1 MRELT
6 CILCPNGCL
15 LSVFENKNKQPEIH
29 GSQCKR
35 GDQFALDEVLDP
47 MRTIT
52 GTVKT
57 IFPEMPQLPVKT
69 DGMVPLCKVAEVYA
83 LIKALQI
90 TKLYRSGE
98 LIASNVLGM
107 DVNVIST
114 SDMHLYINL

>member
-15 LSVFENKNKQPEIH
+15 LFVSENKNKQPEVH

-47 MRTIT
+47 KRTIT
-52 GTVKT
+52 GTIKT

-69 DGMVPLCKVAEVYA
+69 DGEVPLFKVKEVYD
-83 LIKALQI
+83 LIKSLRI
-90 TKLYRSGE
+90 TKLYRNGE

-114 SDMHLYINL
+114 SDMQLYIDG